1 MKVNVEDVSGV
12 KKILHIEV
20 PAEKVTEEVDTAY
33 STLKKN
39 AKVKGFR
46 PGKAPRSVL
55 ERLYRKDVNADVAS
69 KLIQSSFAD
78 AMQETKLN
86 IIGSPQVDPP
96 ELDAKGPYAY
106 DAVVEVSPDLDD
118 IEISGMELKR
128 TRYAVGDDEV
138 DVQLKV
144 LQQNMAKQVKIEEER
159 ALQKDD
165 FAVIDY
171 EGFRNGKPYEAT
183 AKTEN
188 FTLKI
193 GENRFTG
200 EFDEKLIG
208 MNPGE
213 TREVTV
219 KFPED
224 YFNEQLQNQ
233 QIDFT
238 VMLREIRKEVIS
250 PLDDEFAKS
259 LGKFETLEDLKNVI
273 KENLKQG
280 YDKRMEQELNEQI
293 FSNLIDKTSFEL
305 PEILVNYE
313 LDQIISDTERRF
325 SYQNI
330 SMEEVG
336 LTEEKLRQQYRET
349 AENQARRHILLSKV
363 IDQEKLECSA
373 EELDNGFADMAKNFN
388 QPVEQVKSFYA
399 QNNEQLEFFKHTLL
413 EKKAIKLIIDK
424 GKIVDVE
431 PEKTN
436 PANAQENSE
445 NDASS
450 DAKPDEK

>member
-1 MKVNVEDVSGV
+1 MKVNVEDVNSV

-20 PAEKVTEEVDTAY
+20 PVEKVAEEVNAAY
-33 STLKKN
+33 GVLKKN

-55 ERLYRKDVNADVAS
+55 ERIYRKDVNADVAS

-78 AMQETKLN
+78 AMQETKLK
-86 IIGSPQVDPP
+86 IIGSPQLDPP

-106 DAVVEVSPDLDD
+106 DAVVEVNPELDD
-118 IEISGMELKR
+118 VEVKGLELKR
-128 TRYAVGDDEV
+128 TRYGVEDEEV

-144 LQQNMAKQVKIEEER
+144 LQQNMAKQVKIDEDR
-159 ALQKDD
+159 PLRKDD

-171 EGFRNGKPYEAT
+171 EGLRNGKPYEET

-193 GENRFTG
+193 GENRFTDV
-200 EFDEKLIG
+200 FDEKLIG

-213 TREVTV
+213 TRKVTV

-224 YFNEQLQNQ
+224 YANEKLKNQEIEFN
-233 QIDFT
+233 
-238 VMLREIRKEVIS
+238 VMLREIRKEEIA
-250 PLDDEFAKS
+250 PLDDAFAKS

-273 KENLKQG
+273 KENLRQG
-280 YDKRMEQELNEQI
+280 YEKRMEQELNEQI
-293 FSNLIDKTSFEL
+293 FKTLIDKTSFEL

-313 LDQIISDTERRF
+313 LDQIVSDTQRRF

-349 AENQARRHILLSKV
+349 AENQVRRHILLSKI
-363 IDQEKLECSA
+363 IDQEKLECSE
-373 EELDNGFADMAKNFN
+373 EELSEGFAEMAKSFN
-388 QPVEQVKSFYA
+388 QPVEQVKSYYD
-399 QNNEQLEFFKHTLL
+399 QNGEQLEFFKHTLL
-413 EKKAIKLIIDK
+413 EKKAIKLILDNAEIT
-424 GKIVDVE
+424 DVE
-431 PEKTN
+431 RE
-436 PANAQENSE
+436 
-445 NDASS
+445 
-450 DAKPDEK
+450 KPDPADSTSDTDPEGAVEREADDT